1 MRRIPPMTYVRCT
14 GCLCLGL
21 AALTATKTISA
32 QDSEGCRVTVET
44 QNRNRVI
51 TGIVHEECGPGHSPP
66 WGNWGV
72 ISNHSRKVNGFQFP
86 GWLVSDGKRQW
97 NSCTDVY
104 TAPRFFHPR
113 GSGRQESMDVANHG
127 AYQRIFANTCPYTEA
142 ESESYVDQGCSGNNT
157 TVLESRR
164 NYMDLY
170 ELDGGGIFGGTD
182 DFVTKLRFPD
192 ASATLQNCTDGGC
205 DTVTTRWERQRSSS
219 RPVTGVRAEFR
230 LKVTSTSFG
239 SCESFD

>member
-14 GCLCLGL
+14 VCLCLGL

-72 ISNHSRKVNGFQFP
+72 ISNHSRKVDGFQFP
-86 GWLVSDGKRQW
+86 GWYPKEGKLQW

-104 TAPRFFHPR
+104 TAPRFYPR
-113 GSGRQESMDVANHG
+113 ESGRQESRIVANHG
-127 AYQRIFANTCPYTEA
+127 AYQRIFANTCPYTEG
-142 ESESYVDQGCSGNNT
+142 ESESYVDQGCSENNT
-157 TVLESRR
+157 TVLTSRR

-170 ELDGGGIFGGTD
+170 ELDGGGFLFGRD

-192 ASATLQNCTDGGC
+192 ASATLQNCTEGGC
-205 DTVTTRWERQRSSS
+205 GTSTTRWVQQTSSS
-219 RPVTGVRAEFR
+219 VPTTGVSAEFR